1 MNVSDIKF
9 ALSNFVTAENSEL
22 ARKAARLTTLCN
34 LFLDHF
40 GDGPASLL
48 RAPARMGVLGE
59 HIDYVSYLPTASLTF
74 GSRERDAW
82 MLYRKSPEP
91 TVRCV
96 SSSAK
101 FAPSSFSI
109 HSVPEFEGEI
119 EAQWLDFLFTY
130 GIPAPHWKNYLNAA
144 VTFARGKFGKQ
155 IQNGFDLVLDSN
167 IPPGGGASSS
177 SALVVLAG
185 AAIRNVNEIA
195 WTSEELASDCAIAEW
210 FIGTRGGSMDHLT
223 ICLAETAN
231 AVLIDYASHETRLV
245 PLPDEPFAWVT
256 FFTKPADKG
265 REIMIEYNER
275 AAVSRL
281 LIPAI
286 IDSWKLT
293 APARY
298 SAWLE
303 TRRSLAGGSM
313 EAFEEAHDLFTSL
326 PATISIDTVSADHA
340 DTFHELEKSFPA
352 LVADKPR
359 WPLKIRVRGMHHL
372 GEAKRV
378 ALATN
383 KLDLIQHDRNSG
395 DTLSAMQTL
404 GKLLNE
410 SHASLRDLYE
420 VSVPEV
426 EDLIKIVRE
435 DPHVLGARVMGGGFG
450 GNVLALT
457 TRDHSAGLINR
468 VQEQYYSAR
477 SRDGVNEGS
486 VIVSTPGRG
495 LTDIDLDDLWRDSI
509 AQINVPRSNTA
520 AHVKNL
526 RVLID
531 TASIKFDPQEIQP
544 VIVAAGK
551 GSRAAN
557 SGLNVPKPVAIVAGQ
572 PAIVHVLRSI
582 RDGLGATRAPVV
594 IVSPDTEAAIR
605 YALRGEDVR
614 LVIQPHALGTGDAV
628 LNAHRLMSDFT
639 GMSLVVWSTQPVIR
653 PKTFARTAKLAR
665 LFDSYDMVLPTALAA
680 RPYAP
685 LQRNASGE
693 IEFATETHLENA
705 ETAEFGETNIGMF
718 ILKNQTMFQVL
729 LELRSRYWDESA
741 GRYNRSR
748 GELGF
753 PNEVI
758 NALASRKPRVFAS
771 PFADAR
777 EEQGIK
783 HVEDLSRCERFL
795 SELNDEEQAETSQPK
810 RWRRP

>member
-1 MNVSDIKF
+1 MNVSEINS
-9 ALSNFVTAENSEL
+9 ALTKVL
-22 ARKAARLTTLCN
+22 AASDSALERRLMRLTILTK
-34 LFLDHF
+34 LFLEQY
-40 GDGPASLL
+40 GDGPVSLL

-82 MLYRKSPEP
+82 MMYRKSHEP
-91 TVRCV
+91 VVRCV
-96 SSSAK
+96 SSSSK
-101 FAPSSFSI
+101 FEPSSFSI
-109 HSVPEFEGEI
+109 LSVPEFSGAI
-119 EAQWLDFLFTY
+119 EAEWLEFLFTH
-130 GIPAPHWKNYLNAA
+130 GTPKPHWHNYINAA

-155 IQNGFDLVLDSN
+155 VKNGFDFALDSN

-185 AAIRNVNEIA
+185 AAIRNVNGIS
-195 WTSEELASDCAIAEW
+195 WTPEELARDSAMAEW
-210 FIGTRGGSMDHLT
+210 FIGTRGGSMDHIT
-223 ICLAETAN
+223 ICLAQTAN
-231 AVLIDYASHETRLV
+231 AVLIDYASHKTRLAA
-245 PLPDEPFAWVT
+245 LPDDPFAWVT

-286 IDSWKLT
+286 IDSWKST
-293 APARY
+293 APARHD
-298 SAWLE
+298 AWLD
-303 TRRSLAGGSM
+303 TRRLLAGGSL

-326 PATISIDTVSADHA
+326 PATIAIETVSANHPEA
-340 DTFHELEKSFPA
+340 FGELERAFPA
-352 LVADKPR
+352 LLDDKHR
-359 WPLKIRVRGMHHL
+359 WPLKIRVRGLHHL

-383 KLDLIQHDRNSG
+383 KLDSIQNDKNSG
-395 DTLSAMQTL
+395 DTLSAMQML

-420 VSVPEV
+420 VSVSEV
-426 EDLIKIVRE
+426 EELIKVVRE

-457 TRDHSAGLINR
+457 TRDHTQSLKTR
-468 VQEQYYSAR
+468 VQEQYYSPR
-477 SRDGVNEGS
+477 DRDGVNEGS

-495 LTDIDLDDLWRDSI
+495 LSDFDLEDLWREW
-509 AQINVPRSNTA
+509 
-520 AHVKNL
+520 
-526 RVLID
+526 ID
-531 TASIKFDPQEIQP
+531 ASSVVFDPDEIWP

-551 GSRAAN
+551 GSRAAE
-557 SGLNVPKPVAIVAGQ
+557 SGLNVPKPVAMVGDQ
-572 PAIVHVLRSI
+572 PSIVHVLRSI
-582 RDGLGATRAPVV
+582 REGLGKTRTPVV

-605 YALRGEDVR
+605 ESLSGEDVR
-614 LVIQPHALGTGDAV
+614 LVTQPHALGTGDAV
-628 LNAHRLMSDFT
+628 LCAHRVMSDFK

-653 PKTFARTAKLAR
+653 PKTFARAAKLAR
-665 LFDSYDMVLPTALAA
+665 LFESYDMIVPTAFVSH
-680 RPYAP
+680 PYAP
-685 LQRNASGE
+685 IRRDESGAIVSAS
-693 IEFATETHLENA
+693 ETHLEDA
-705 ETAEFGETNIGMF
+705 ETTEIGETNIGMF

-729 LELRSRYWDESA
+729 SELRSHYWDESN
-741 GRYNRSR
+741 RSYNRSR

-758 NALASRKPRVFAS
+758 NALAARKFGVFAS

-783 HVEDLSRCERFL
+783 RLEDVSRCETFL
-795 SELNDEEQAETSQPK
+795 SELNEQD
-810 RWRRP
+810 

>member
-1 MNVSDIKF
+1 
-9 ALSNFVTAENSEL
+9 
-22 ARKAARLTTLCN
+22 
-34 LFLDHF
+34 
-40 GDGPASLL
+40 
-48 RAPARMGVLGE
+48 
-59 HIDYVSYLPTASLTF
+59 
-74 GSRERDAW
+74 
-82 MLYRKSPEP
+82 
-91 TVRCV
+91 
-96 SSSAK
+96 
-101 FAPSSFSI
+101 
-109 HSVPEFEGEI
+109 
-119 EAQWLDFLFTY
+119 
-130 GIPAPHWKNYLNAA
+130 
-144 VTFARGKFGKQ
+144 
-155 IQNGFDLVLDSN
+155 
-167 IPPGGGASSS
+167 
-177 SALVVLAG
+177 
-185 AAIRNVNEIA
+185 
-195 WTSEELASDCAIAEW
+195 
-210 FIGTRGGSMDHLT
+210 
-223 ICLAETAN
+223 
-231 AVLIDYASHETRLV
+231 
-245 PLPDEPFAWVT
+245 
-256 FFTKPADKG
+256 
-265 REIMIEYNER
+265 MIEYNER

-286 IDSWKLT
+286 IDGWKST
-293 APARY
+293 APARH

-313 EAFEEAHDLFTSL
+313 EAFEAAHDLFTSL
-326 PATISIDTVSADHA
+326 PATISIDTVSAHHP
-340 DTFHELEKSFPA
+340 DTFGELEKSFPA
-352 LVADKPR
+352 LLDDKPR

-378 ALATN
+378 ALATT
-383 KLDLIQHDRNSG
+383 KLDSIQNDRNSG

-426 EDLIKIVRE
+426 EDLIQIVRE

-477 SRDGVNEGS
+477 RRNGVNEGS

-509 AQINVPRSNTA
+509 AQINLPRSNTA

-526 RVLID
+526 RALID
-531 TASIKFDPQEIQP
+531 TASIRFDPREIQP

-551 GSRAAN
+551 GSRAAE
-557 SGLNVPKPVAIVAGQ
+557 SGLNVPKPVAIVGKQ

-582 RDGLGATRAPVV
+582 REGLGATRVPVV

-605 YALRGEDVR
+605 DALRGEDAR
-614 LVIQPHALGTGDAV
+614 LVTQPHALGTGDAV
-628 LNAHRLMSDFT
+628 LNAHRLLSDFI

-653 PKTFARTAKLAR
+653 PRTYARTAKLAR
-665 LFDSYDMVLPTALAA
+665 LFESYDMVLPTALIA

-693 IEFATETHLENA
+693 IESATETHLENA
-705 ETAEFGETNIGMF
+705 ETAEFGETNIGLF
-718 ILKNQTMFQVL
+718 LLKNQTMFQVL
-729 LELRSRYWDESA
+729 LELRSRYWDEST

-758 NALASRKPRVFAS
+758 NALASRKPGVFAS

-783 HVEDLSRCERFL
+783 RAEDLSRCEAFMVQ
-795 SELNDEEQAETSQPK
+795 LNEDESFD
-810 RWRRP
+810 

>member
-1 MNVSDIKF
+1 MILSDIILT
-9 ALSNFVTAENSEL
+9 LSNLMNAGDAELE
-22 ARKAARLTTLCN
+22 RRAARLRSLCN
-34 LFLDHF
+34 LFLEHY
-40 GDGPASLL
+40 GDGPVSLL

-74 GSRERDAW
+74 GSHERDAW

-91 TVRCV
+91 VVRCV
-96 SSSAK
+96 SSSTK
-101 FAPSSFSI
+101 FEPSSFSI
-109 HSVPEFEGEI
+109 LDVPELTGDI
-119 EAQWLDFLFTY
+119 EAEWLDFLFTY
-130 GIPAPHWKNYLNAA
+130 GTPTPHWQNYLNAG
-144 VTFARGKFGKQ
+144 VTFARGKFGKR
-155 IQNGFDLVLDSN
+155 IQSGFDLVLDSN

-177 SALVVLAG
+177 SALVVLGG
-185 AAIRNVNEIA
+185 AAIRNVNGIS
-195 WTSEELASDCAIAEW
+195 WTAAELATDSATAEW
-210 FIGTRGGSMDHLT
+210 FIGTRGGSMDHIT

-231 AVLIDYASHETRLV
+231 AVLIDYASHSTRLAA
-245 PLPDEPFAWVT
+245 LPNEPFAWVT

-286 IDSWKLT
+286 IDSWESV
-293 APARY
+293 AAARH
-298 SAWLE
+298 SAWVE
-303 TRRSLAGGSM
+303 TRRMLAGGSL
-313 EAFEEAHDLFTSL
+313 EAFEAAHDLFTSL
-326 PATISIDTVSADHA
+326 PATISIETVRNNYP
-340 DTFHELEKSFPA
+340 DTFGELERSFPA
-352 LVADKPR
+352 LLDDKQR
-359 WPLKIRVRGMHHL
+359 WPLKIRVRGLHHL

-378 ALATN
+378 ALATT
-383 KLDLIQHDRNSG
+383 KLDSLQHDKDPG
-395 DTLSAMQTL
+395 YTFSAMQTL

-426 EDLIKIVRE
+426 EELIKIVRE

-457 TRDHSAGLINR
+457 TRDHSHDLIKR
-468 VQEQYYSAR
+468 VQDQYYSAR
-477 SRDGVNEGS
+477 GRDGVNEGS

-495 LTDIDLDDLWRDSI
+495 LSDIDLNHLWGE
-509 AQINVPRSNTA
+509 
-520 AHVKNL
+520 
-526 RVLID
+526 LID
-531 TASIKFDPQEIQP
+531 AHSVTFDPQDIQP

-551 GSRAAN
+551 GSRAAE
-557 SGLNVPKPVAIVAGQ
+557 SGLNVPKPVAIVGEQ

-582 RDGLGATRAPVV
+582 REGLGATRTPVV

-605 YALRGEDVR
+605 EALRGEDV
-614 LVIQPHALGTGDAV
+614 VFVTQQQALGTGDAV
-628 LNAHRLMSDFT
+628 LNAHGLLSDFT

-653 PKTFARTAKLAR
+653 PKTYARTAKLAW
-665 LFDSYDMVLPTALAA
+665 LFESYEMVLPTAFVA

-685 LQRNASGE
+685 LKRNASGA
-693 IEFATETHLENA
+693 IESAAETHLENA
-705 ETAEFGETNIGMF
+705 ETAEFGETNIGLF
-718 ILKNQTMFQVL
+718 LLKNQTMFQVL
-729 LELRSRYWDESA
+729 LELRSRYWDEAA

-758 NALASRKPRVFAS
+758 NALASRKFGVFAS

-783 HVEDLSRCERFL
+783 RADDLSRCERFL
-795 SELNDEEQAETSQPK
+795 VQLNEESLD
-810 RWRRP
+810 

>member
-1 MNVSDIKF
+1 MILSDIILT
-9 ALSNFVTAENSEL
+9 LSNLMNAGDAELE
-22 ARKAARLTTLCN
+22 RRAARLRSLGN
-34 LFLDHF
+34 LFLEHY
-40 GDGPASLL
+40 GDGPVSLL

-74 GSRERDAW
+74 GSHERDAW

-91 TVRCV
+91 VVRCV
-96 SSSAK
+96 SSSPK
-101 FAPSSFSI
+101 FEPSSFSI
-109 HSVPEFEGEI
+109 LDVSELTGDI
-119 EAQWLDFLFTY
+119 EAEWLDFLFTY
-130 GIPAPHWKNYLNAA
+130 GTPTPHWQNYLNAG
-144 VTFARGKFGKQ
+144 VTFARGKFGKR
-155 IQNGFDLVLDSN
+155 IQSGFDLVLDSN

-177 SALVVLAG
+177 SALVVLGG
-185 AAIRNVNEIA
+185 AAIRNVNGIS
-195 WTSEELASDCAIAEW
+195 WTAAELATDSATAEW
-210 FIGTRGGSMDHLT
+210 FIGTRGGSMDHIT

-231 AVLIDYASHETRLV
+231 AVLIDYASHSTRLAA
-245 PLPDEPFAWVT
+245 LPNEPFAWVT

-286 IDSWKLT
+286 IDSWESV
-293 APARY
+293 AAARH
-298 SAWLE
+298 SAWVE
-303 TRRSLAGGSM
+303 TRRMLAGGSL
-313 EAFEEAHDLFTSL
+313 EAFEAAHDLFTSL
-326 PATISIDTVSADHA
+326 PATISIETVRNNYP
-340 DTFHELEKSFPA
+340 DTFGELERSFPA
-352 LVADKPR
+352 LLDDKQR
-359 WPLKIRVRGMHHL
+359 WPLKIRVRGLHHL

-378 ALATN
+378 ALATT
-383 KLDLIQHDRNSG
+383 KLDSLQHDKDPG
-395 DTLSAMQTL
+395 YTFSAMQAL

-426 EDLIKIVRE
+426 EELIKIVRE

-457 TRDHSAGLINR
+457 TRDHSHDLIKR
-468 VQEQYYSAR
+468 VQDQYYSAR
-477 SRDGVNEGS
+477 GRDGVNEGS

-495 LTDIDLDDLWRDSI
+495 LSDIDLNHLWGE
-509 AQINVPRSNTA
+509 
-520 AHVKNL
+520 
-526 RVLID
+526 LID
-531 TASIKFDPQEIQP
+531 ARSVTFDPQDIQP

-551 GSRAAN
+551 GSRAAE
-557 SGLNVPKPVAIVAGQ
+557 SGLNVPKPVAIVGEQ

-582 RDGLGATRAPVV
+582 REGLGATRTPVV

-605 YALRGEDVR
+605 EALRGEEV
-614 LVIQPHALGTGDAV
+614 VFVTQQQALGTGDAV
-628 LNAHRLMSDFT
+628 LNAHGLLSDFT

-653 PKTFARTAKLAR
+653 PKTYARTAKLAW
-665 LFDSYDMVLPTALAA
+665 LFESYEMVLPTAFVA

-685 LQRNASGE
+685 LKRNASGA
-693 IEFATETHLENA
+693 IESAAETHLENA
-705 ETAEFGETNIGMF
+705 ETAEFGETNIGLF
-718 ILKNQTMFQVL
+718 LLKNQTMFQVL
-729 LELRSRYWDESA
+729 LELRSRYWDEAA

-758 NALASRKPRVFAS
+758 NALASRKFGVFAS

-783 HVEDLSRCERFL
+783 RADDLSRCERFL
-795 SELNDEEQAETSQPK
+795 VQLNEESLD
-810 RWRRP
+810 